1 MEKCSGRWRQPKD
14 RCFSSAL
21 HGGQQE
27 QWDACALIKT
37 KRNTNSHTHILR
49 RQSQHNHVS
58 CFISQAMCFAPRTAD
73 LFCSSKINYTPYQVC
88 RCSVDSG
95 IMQLDYLALLNRVL
109 CLNKHFLCM
118 SLFLKTFENASCLFL
133 IKSHREQWPL
143 AKFCEC
149 SNENHARLQTQG
161 VIIHNISTHRET
173 YG

>member
-109 CLNKHFLCM
+109 CLNKHFLWGV
-118 SLFLKTFENASCLFL
+118 SVWKLLKTLHAYFWLSHTENSDLWQSSVSAAMKIMQGSRHRALLF
-133 IKSHREQWPL
+133 I
-143 AKFCEC
+143 
-149 SNENHARLQTQG
+149 T
-161 VIIHNISTHRET
+161 
-173 YG
+173 

>member
-27 QWDACALIKT
+27 QWDACALIES

-58 CFISQAMCFAPRTAD
+58 CFISQAMRFAPRTAD

-109 CLNKHFLCM
+109 CLNKNFLWGV
-118 SLFLKTFENASCLFL
+118 SVYFWKLLKTLHAYFWLRHTENSDLWQSSVSAAMKIMQGCRHRALLF
-133 IKSHREQWPL
+133 I
-143 AKFCEC
+143 
-149 SNENHARLQTQG
+149 T
-161 VIIHNISTHRET
+161 
-173 YG
+173 